1 MEMDKWFVL
10 VLKNEWIIAR
20 WRDTDCLQVYGGLEI
35 PSGKFVCSF
44 TDQKRVT
51 ELCDWLNT

>member
-10 VLKNEWIIAR
+10 ALENEWLVAR
-20 WRDTDCLQVYGGLEI
+20 WRDTDYLQVYGGLEI

-44 TDQKRVT
+44 ANQKQAIER
-51 ELCDWLNT
+51 CDWLNS